1 MTRHQTISPAAL
13 QARALDLAG
22 RHATGLLA
30 TGPDTESGAALVPAL
45 NELSALGP
53 VALLRILRRFGLSAA
68 ETDLFCLIAAPELGL
83 EPATALAA
91 HPLAQ
96 HGHATVA
103 LCQMVLGAEAGAALS
118 AGALLRQA
126 ALIEALPGP
135 GLAQRLLVLP
145 EAVVSALIGTPTPD
159 PALAPALTPALTAC
173 VAAAHPQAGILAE
186 ALIRARSD
194 PAAPIL
200 HLACA
205 DPAEAAAAGAG
216 AAAGL
221 GLHLAALEP
230 QLLGPGVDPARAAQL
245 LNRDAV
251 LTETAFLI
259 PATPEG
265 CLIADRLQAPCL
277 LWGIEP
283 HRTQRPRA
291 SWAPARAAPLPRA
304 ELQDAEASHATGL
317 APDLPA
323 LLRER
328 AARGLEGLAQR
339 IEPQARW
346 DDLVLPAAQLAQLRQ
361 LASCRRLG
369 ARVLDDWGFRA
380 KSARGLALTALFSG
394 PSGTGKTMA
403 AEILARELCDDGDD
417 DGGAGGG
424 AGGGERAAL
433 ALYRVDLAAMVSKY
447 IGETQ
452 KNIGRIFDAAED
464 SGAVLLFDEG
474 EALFARR
481 TPEVKDSHDRH
492 ANSETSYLLQRLESY
507 SGIAIVTTNL
517 RMAVDEAFLRR
528 FRAVIDFPFPDA
540 AQRAQ
545 IWQAVLPPELPRE
558 DIDHQAL
565 ARLAVSGGFIRSI
578 ALTAAWLAAEDGGVL
593 RMAHL
598 ERAARQ
604 EYMKLGK
611 PLSESELRGFR

>member
-22 RHATGLLA
+22 RHAAELLA
-30 TGPDTESGAALVPAL
+30 AGPDTGSGAALVPAL
-45 NELSALGP
+45 NELAALGP
-53 VALLRILRRFGLSAA
+53 VALLRILHRFGLSAA

-96 HGHATVA
+96 QGRATVA
-103 LCQMVLGAEAGAALS
+103 LCQMLLGAEAGPLLS

-126 ALIEALPGP
+126 ALVEALPGP
-135 GLAQRLLVLP
+135 GLAQRPLALP
-145 EAVVSALIGTPTPD
+145 EAVASALIGAPIPD
-159 PALAPALTPALTAC
+159 PALAPALTRAPASVLTPVLTPVLAPG
-173 VAAAHPQAGILAE
+173 ATAAHPQAAMLAE

-205 DPAEAAAAGAG
+205 DPAEAAAAAIG

-221 GLHLAALEP
+221 GLHLAMLEP
-230 QLLGPGVDPARAAQL
+230 QLLGPGLDPARAAQL

-291 SWAPARAAPLPRA
+291 SWTPARATPLPRA
-304 ELQDAEASHATGL
+304 ELQDATASHTTGL

-323 LLRER
+323 LLRLR
-328 AARGLEGLAQR
+328 AAQGLDGLAQR

-369 ARVLDDWGFRA
+369 AHVLDDWGFRA

-403 AEILARELCDDGDD
+403 AEILARELCDEGDD
-417 DGGAGGG
+417 S
-424 AGGGERAAL
+424 AAL

-481 TPEVKDSHDRH
+481 SPEVKDSLDRH
-492 ANSETSYLLQRLESY
+492 ANSETSYLLQRLENY

-517 RMAVDEAFLRR
+517 RMAVDDAFLRR

-558 DIDHQAL
+558 GIDFQAL

-578 ALTAAWLAAEDGGVL
+578 ALTAAWLAAGDGTAL

>member
-22 RHATGLLA
+22 RHAIRLLA
-30 TGPDTESGAALVPAL
+30 AGPGPTLRPELEALA
-45 NELSALGP
+45 ALGP
-53 VALLRILRRFGLSAA
+53 VALLRLITRFGLSPL
-68 ETDLFCLIAAPELGL
+68 EIDLFCLIAAPELGL
-83 EPATALAA
+83 EPTTALAA

-96 HGHATVA
+96 DARASPA
-103 LCQMVLGAEAGAALS
+103 LCQMVLGAEAGPALT

-126 ALIEALPGP
+126 ALIEAGPGR
-135 GLAQRLLVLP
+135 GLAQRILTLP
-145 EAVVSALIGTPTPD
+145 EAVAAALIGAPAPD
-159 PALAPALTPALTAC
+159 PVLAPALTPCPRTPDPQIALLT
-173 VAAAHPQAGILAE
+173 QALLE
-186 ALIRARSD
+186 ARRD
-194 PAAPIL
+194 PAQPIL
-200 HLACA
+200 HLVCSDA
-205 DPAEAAAAGAG
+205 AEAAALGTA

-221 GLHLAALEP
+221 GLQMSALEP
-230 QLLGPGVDPARAAQL
+230 LLLPPGLNPAQAAQL

-265 CLIADRLQAPCL
+265 CLIADRLLAPCL
-277 LWGIEP
+277 LWGTEP
-283 HRTQRPRA
+283 ARTQRPRA
-291 SWAPARAAPLPRA
+291 SWAPTGGGALPVS
-304 ELQDAEASHATGL
+304 EMLDATASHTTGL

-323 LLRER
+323 LLRLR

-339 IEPQARW
+339 IKPQARW
-346 DDLVLPAAQLAQLRQ
+346 DDLVLPHAQLAQLRQ

-369 ARVLDDWGFRA
+369 TLVLDEWGFRG

-403 AEILARELCDDGDD
+403 VEILARELCEDDG
-417 DGGAGGG
+417 
-424 AGGGERAAL
+424 AL
-433 ALYRVDLAAMVSKY
+433 ALYRVDLAALVSKY
-447 IGETQ
+447 IGDTQ
-452 KNIGRIFDAAED
+452 KNIGRIFDAAEN
-464 SGAVLLFDEG
+464 SRAVLLFDEG

-481 TPEVKDSHDRH
+481 SPEVKDSHDRH
-492 ANSETSYLLQRLESY
+492 ANSETSYLLQRLDSY

-517 RMAVDEAFLRR
+517 RAAVDDAFLRR

-540 AQRAQ
+540 AQRAL
-545 IWQAVLPPELPRE
+545 IWQSVLPPSLPRE
-558 DIDHQAL
+558 GIDYDAL
-565 ARLAVSGGFIRSI
+565 ARLTVSGGFIRAI

-593 RMAHL
+593 RMVHL

-611 PLSESELRGFR
+611 PLGESELRGFR

>member
-1 MTRHQTISPAAL
+1 MTRHQTISSAAL

-22 RHATGLLA
+22 RHAIGLLA
-30 TGPDTESGAALVPAL
+30 SGSAAPLAPAL
-45 NELSALGP
+45 DELSAFGP
-53 VALLRILRRFGLSAA
+53 VALLRMLQRFGLSPL
-68 ETDLFCLIAAPELGL
+68 ETDLFCLIAAPELGI
-83 EPATALAA
+83 EAAAALAA
-91 HPLAQ
+91 HPLSQ
-96 HGHATVA
+96 QGLATPA
-103 LCQMVLGAEAGAALS
+103 LCRMVLGAETGPMLS

-126 ALIEALPGP
+126 ALVEALPGP
-135 GLAQRLLVLP
+135 SLAQRPLVLP
-145 EAVVSALIGTPTPD
+145 EAVASALIGAPMPD
-159 PALAPALTPALTAC
+159 PALAPALSPSL
-173 VAAAHPQAGILAE
+173 AATHPQAGMLAE

-205 DPAEAAAAGAG
+205 DPAEAAAAASG

-230 QLLGPGVDPARAAQL
+230 QLLAPGLDPARAAQL

-259 PATPEG
+259 PATSEG

-277 LWGIEP
+277 IWGIAP
-283 HRTQRPRA
+283 QRTQRPRA
-291 SWAPARAAPLPRA
+291 SWAPARATPLPRA
-304 ELQDAEASHATGL
+304 ELQDAKASHAIGL

-328 AARGLEGLAQR
+328 AAQGLDGLAQR

-361 LASCRRLG
+361 LAQCRRLG
-369 ARVLDDWGFRA
+369 AQVLDNWGFRA

-403 AEILARELCDDGDD
+403 AEILARELCDEVGDS
-417 DGGAGGG
+417 G
-424 AGGGERAAL
+424 AL

-481 TPEVKDSHDRH
+481 SPEVKDSHDRH
-492 ANSETSYLLQRLESY
+492 ANSETSYLLQRLETY

-517 RMAVDEAFLRR
+517 RAAVDDAFLRR

-540 AQRAQ
+540 AQRAL
-545 IWQAVLPPELPRE
+545 IWQAVLPPALPRE
-558 DIDHQAL
+558 GIDFDAL
-565 ARLAVSGGFIRSI
+565 ARLTVSGGFIRAI
-578 ALTAAWLAAEDGGVL
+578 ALTAAWLAAADGAVL

>member
-1 MTRHQTISPAAL
+1 MTRHQTISSAAL

-22 RHATGLLA
+22 RHAIGLLA
-30 TGPDTESGAALVPAL
+30 SGSAAPLAPAL
-45 NELSALGP
+45 DELSAFGP
-53 VALLRILRRFGLSAA
+53 VALLRMLQRFGLSPL
-68 ETDLFCLIAAPELGL
+68 ETDLFCLIAAPELGI
-83 EPATALAA
+83 EAAAALAA
-91 HPLAQ
+91 HPLSQ
-96 HGHATVA
+96 QGLATPA
-103 LCQMVLGAEAGAALS
+103 LCRMVLGAETGPMLS

-126 ALIEALPGP
+126 ALVEALPGP
-135 GLAQRLLVLP
+135 SLAQRPLVLP
-145 EAVVSALIGTPTPD
+145 EAVASALIGAPMPD
-159 PALAPALTPALTAC
+159 PALAPALSPSL
-173 VAAAHPQAGILAE
+173 AATHPQAGMLAE

-205 DPAEAAAAGAG
+205 DPAEAAAAASG

-230 QLLGPGVDPARAAQL
+230 QLLAPGLDPARAAQL

-259 PATPEG
+259 PATSEG

-277 LWGIEP
+277 IWGIAP
-283 HRTQRPRA
+283 QRTQRPRA
-291 SWAPARAAPLPRA
+291 SWAPARATPLPRA
-304 ELQDAEASHATGL
+304 ELQDAKASHDIGL

-328 AARGLEGLAQR
+328 AAQGLDGLAQR

-361 LASCRRLG
+361 LAQCRRLG
-369 ARVLDDWGFRA
+369 AQVLDNWGFRA

-403 AEILARELCDDGDD
+403 AEILARELCDEVGDS
-417 DGGAGGG
+417 G
-424 AGGGERAAL
+424 AL

-481 TPEVKDSHDRH
+481 SPEVKDSHDRH
-492 ANSETSYLLQRLESY
+492 ANSETSYLLQRLETY

-517 RMAVDEAFLRR
+517 RAAVDDAFLRR

-540 AQRAQ
+540 AQRAL
-545 IWQAVLPPELPRE
+545 IWQAVLPPALPRE
-558 DIDHQAL
+558 GIDFDAL
-565 ARLAVSGGFIRSI
+565 ARLTVSGGFIRAI
-578 ALTAAWLAAEDGGVL
+578 ALTAAWLAAADGAVL

>member
-1 MTRHQTISPAAL
+1 MTRHQTISSAAL

-22 RHATGLLA
+22 RHAIGLLA
-30 TGPDTESGAALVPAL
+30 SGSAAPLAPAL
-45 NELSALGP
+45 DELSAFGP
-53 VALLRILRRFGLSAA
+53 VALLRMLQRFGLSPL
-68 ETDLFCLIAAPELGL
+68 ETDLFCLIAAPELGI
-83 EPATALAA
+83 EAAAALAA
-91 HPLAQ
+91 HPLSQ
-96 HGHATVA
+96 QGLATPA
-103 LCQMVLGAEAGAALS
+103 LCRMVLGAETGPMLS

-126 ALIEALPGP
+126 ALVEALPGP
-135 GLAQRLLVLP
+135 SLAQRPLVLP
-145 EAVVSALIGTPTPD
+145 EAVASALIGAPMPD
-159 PALAPALTPALTAC
+159 PALAPALSPSL
-173 VAAAHPQAGILAE
+173 AATHPQAGMLAE

-205 DPAEAAAAGAG
+205 DPAEAAAASG

-230 QLLGPGVDPARAAQL
+230 QLLAPGLDPARAAQL

-259 PATPEG
+259 PATSEG

-277 LWGIEP
+277 IWGIAP
-283 HRTQRPRA
+283 QRTQRPRA
-291 SWAPARAAPLPRA
+291 SWAPARATPLPRA
-304 ELQDAEASHATGL
+304 ELQDAKASHAIGL

-328 AARGLEGLAQR
+328 AAQGLDGLAQR

-361 LASCRRLG
+361 LAQCRRLG
-369 ARVLDDWGFRA
+369 AQVLDNWGFRA

-403 AEILARELCDDGDD
+403 AEILARELCDEVGDS
-417 DGGAGGG
+417 G
-424 AGGGERAAL
+424 AL

-481 TPEVKDSHDRH
+481 SPEVKDSHDRH
-492 ANSETSYLLQRLESY
+492 ANSETSYLLQRLETY

-517 RMAVDEAFLRR
+517 RAAVDDAFLRR

-540 AQRAQ
+540 AQRAL
-545 IWQAVLPPELPRE
+545 IWQAVLPPALPRE
-558 DIDHQAL
+558 GIDFDAL
-565 ARLAVSGGFIRSI
+565 ARLTVSGGFIRAI
-578 ALTAAWLAAEDGGVL
+578 ALTAAWLAAADGAVL

>member
-13 QARALDLAG
+13 QARALDQAG
-22 RHATGLLA
+22 RHAIQLLA
-30 TGPDTESGAALVPAL
+30 AGPGPGMALVPELEAL
-45 NELSALGP
+45 AALGP
-53 VALLRILRRFGLSAA
+53 VALLQLIERFGLSPL
-68 ETDLFCLIAAPELGL
+68 ETDLICLIAAPELGL

-96 HGHATVA
+96 DGRATPA
-103 LCQMVLGAEAGAALS
+103 LCQMVLGAEAGPALTS
-118 AGALLRQA
+118 AALLRQA
-126 ALIEALPGP
+126 LLIEAGPGP
-135 GLAQRLLVLP
+135 GLAQRILTLP
-145 EAVVSALIGTPTPD
+145 EAVAAALIGAPAPD
-159 PALAPALTPALTAC
+159 PALAPALTPCPRAPHPEAALLTQALF
-173 VAAAHPQAGILAE
+173 AA
-186 ALIRARSD
+186 RRD
-194 PAAPIL
+194 PAQPIL

-205 DPAEAAAAGAG
+205 DPAEAAVLGSA

-221 GLHLAALEP
+221 GLNMAALEP
-230 QLLGPGVDPARAAQL
+230 QLLPPGLNPAQAAGL

-277 LWGIEP
+277 LWGSEP
-283 HRTQRPRA
+283 VRTQRPRA
-291 SWAPARAAPLPRA
+291 SWAPAGGGVLPVS
-304 ELQDAEASHATGL
+304 EMLDATASHATGL

-323 LLRER
+323 LLRLR

-346 DDLVLPAAQLAQLRQ
+346 DDLVLPPAQLAQLRQ
-361 LASCRRLG
+361 LATCRRLG
-369 ARVLDDWGFRA
+369 RLVLDDWGFRG

-403 AEILARELCDDGDD
+403 VEILARELCEDEG
-417 DGGAGGG
+417 
-424 AGGGERAAL
+424 AL
-433 ALYRVDLAAMVSKY
+433 ALYRVDLAALVSKY
-447 IGETQ
+447 IGDTQ
-452 KNIGRIFDAAED
+452 KNIGRIFDAAEN
-464 SGAVLLFDEG
+464 SRAVLLFDEG

-481 TPEVKDSHDRH
+481 SPEVRDSHDRH
-492 ANSETSYLLQRLESY
+492 ANSETSYLLQRLETY

-517 RMAVDEAFLRR
+517 RAAVDDAFLRR

-540 AQRAQ
+540 AQRAL
-545 IWQAVLPPELPRE
+545 IWQSVLPPELPRE
-558 DIDHQAL
+558 GMDYDAL
-565 ARLAVSGGFIRSI
+565 ARLTVSGGFIRTI

-593 RMAHL
+593 RMIHL

>member
-1 MTRHQTISPAAL
+1 M
-13 QARALDLAG
+13 
-22 RHATGLLA
+22 
-30 TGPDTESGAALVPAL
+30 
-45 NELSALGP
+45 
-53 VALLRILRRFGLSAA
+53 
-68 ETDLFCLIAAPELGL
+68 
-83 EPATALAA
+83 
-91 HPLAQ
+91 
-96 HGHATVA
+96 
-103 LCQMVLGAEAGAALS
+103 
-118 AGALLRQA
+118 
-126 ALIEALPGP
+126 
-135 GLAQRLLVLP
+135 
-145 EAVVSALIGTPTPD
+145 
-159 PALAPALTPALTAC
+159 
-173 VAAAHPQAGILAE
+173 
-186 ALIRARSD
+186 
-194 PAAPIL
+194 
-200 HLACA
+200 
-205 DPAEAAAAGAG
+205 
-216 AAAGL
+216 
-221 GLHLAALEP
+221 
-230 QLLGPGVDPARAAQL
+230 
-245 LNRDAV
+245 

-259 PATPEG
+259 PATSEG

-277 LWGIEP
+277 IWGIAP
-283 HRTQRPRA
+283 QRTQRPRA
-291 SWAPARAAPLPRA
+291 SWAPARATPLPRA
-304 ELQDAEASHATGL
+304 ELQDAKASHAIGL

-328 AARGLEGLAQR
+328 AAQGLDGLAQR

-361 LASCRRLG
+361 LAQCRRLG
-369 ARVLDDWGFRA
+369 AQVLDNWGFRA

-403 AEILARELCDDGDD
+403 AEILARELCDEVGDS
-417 DGGAGGG
+417 G
-424 AGGGERAAL
+424 AL

-481 TPEVKDSHDRH
+481 SPEVKDSHDRH
-492 ANSETSYLLQRLESY
+492 ANSETSYLLQRLETY

-517 RMAVDEAFLRR
+517 RAAVDDAFLRR

-540 AQRAQ
+540 AQRAL
-545 IWQAVLPPELPRE
+545 IWQAVLPPALPRE
-558 DIDHQAL
+558 GIDFDAL
-565 ARLAVSGGFIRSI
+565 ARLTVSGGFIRAI
-578 ALTAAWLAAEDGGVL
+578 ALTAAWLAAADGAVL